1 MHRSSSTSPWP
12 QSSLPPSSASHW
24 WKETKRV
31 KFGAC
36 TEHEQPSIPIDATSV
51 TTPVDMLPVA
61 PVCEQMLQATSAG
74 TSGILKESARIQE
87 PSYVQALRDVLSWRN
102 LSTFLSLDSRWQAIY
117 GILFSLDPYPQGGL
131 QNIRMAYEYIF
142 RGSRLDIN
150 VDILRYC
157 VLELGIQDL
166 DELQKF
172 APIIQHWNLNI
183 LQYFIQEVHI
193 PVKHILR
200 LAPMILRWRLDDI
213 QRLVA
218 QWHRDAQSLVA
229 HMQSVLP

>member
-172 APIIQHWNLNI
+172 ATYYPALKLKYSPILHTRSAYSCETYIEACS
-183 LQYFIQEVHI
+183 YDF
-193 PVKHILR
+193 K
-200 LAPMILRWRLDDI
+200 MTFRW
-213 QRLVA
+213 
-218 QWHRDAQSLVA
+218 HTETCCT
-229 HMQSVLP
+229 MT